1 MHTQRLRSLFTQ
13 SVSFTGVR
21 SIEYRFV
28 FREKVPEN
36 NLRQSVSAHY
46 SHHAK
51 EMHTSLSLTDICRGM
66 AQGKTKGSNHSR
78 LGVHVKSF
86 IKTRWLC
93 FPPTSWCFSCSPPP
107 LLHPSRLLIVKDAK
121 GGGEVIRWNEKL
133 VSAALKAAVCNLRT
147 LQSSNLASNSKAFR
161 RKMSSWGR
169 GCSGELKKADNDKL
183 GLIRDKHTYVS

>member
-36 NLRQSVSAHY
+36 NPRQSVSAHY

-66 AQGKTKGSNHSR
+66 AHGKIKGSNHSR

-86 IKTRWLC
+86 IKTR
-93 FPPTSWCFSCSPPP
+93 
-107 LLHPSRLLIVKDAK
+107 
-121 GGGEVIRWNEKL
+121 
-133 VSAALKAAVCNLRT
+133 
-147 LQSSNLASNSKAFR
+147 
-161 RKMSSWGR
+161 
-169 GCSGELKKADNDKL
+169 
-183 GLIRDKHTYVS
+183 

>member
-1 MHTQRLRSLFTQ
+1 MHTRGSVHYLHSRWVLLVSDLSSIDLFFGKKCQKTIPVSRFLLIIPTTRRKCTCHWASLISVEAWLMVRLKEVIIADWVYMWSPLLRHAD
-13 SVSFTGVR
+13 SVFL
-21 SIEYRFV
+21 
-28 FREKVPEN
+28 P
-36 NLRQSVSAHY
+36 
-46 SHHAK
+46 
-51 EMHTSLSLTDICRGM
+51 
-66 AQGKTKGSNHSR
+66 R
-78 LGVHVKSF
+78 LGVS
-86 IKTRWLC
+86 
-93 FPPTSWCFSCSPPP
+93 PAPPP